1 MSDLSIY
8 DRIMA
13 SVLDHR
19 LPPGTRLTEDKLAHI
34 FGVSRTLIK
43 PVLVRLANEHIVTLA
58 PNKGA
63 TIATP
68 SQQESREVFEARR
81 LVEPELLSHFMRQA
95 TDGDIAVLS
104 QLRQDETHA
113 QQAKDKRTTI
123 RLSGEFHLYIAKRS
137 GHETFGNILREM
149 VSRSSLILMTWGKPK
164 TVFTDPQLCGCD
176 AHQALVA
183 AIRLRDVQTAQT
195 LMRQHLMD
203 IEAQLD
209 FSQHQ
214 EKPLPIE
221 EALSV

>member
-1 MSDLSIY
+1 MSGLSIY

-19 LPPGTRLTEDKLAHI
+19 LPPGTRLTEDKLANI

-43 PVLVRLANEHIVTLA
+43 PVLVRLANERIVTLA

-81 LVEPELLSHFMRQA
+81 LIEPVLLSHFMQQA
-95 TDGDIAVLS
+95 TAADIEVLS
-104 QLRQDETHA
+104 QLLYDENQA
-113 QQAKDKRTTI
+113 QSAKDMRTAI
-123 RLSGEFHLYIAKRS
+123 RLSGEFHLHIAKRS
-137 GHETFGNILREM
+137 GHETFGSILREM
-149 VSRSSLILMTWGKPK
+149 VSRSSLILMTWGKPAA
-164 TVFTDPQLCGCD
+164 TFADPQTCGCD
-176 AHQALVA
+176 AHHALVD
-183 AIRLRDVQTAQT
+183 AIRLRDIREAQT
-195 LMRQHLMD
+195 LMHQHLLD

-214 EKPLPIE
+214 EKILPIE
-221 EALSV
+221 EVLSA